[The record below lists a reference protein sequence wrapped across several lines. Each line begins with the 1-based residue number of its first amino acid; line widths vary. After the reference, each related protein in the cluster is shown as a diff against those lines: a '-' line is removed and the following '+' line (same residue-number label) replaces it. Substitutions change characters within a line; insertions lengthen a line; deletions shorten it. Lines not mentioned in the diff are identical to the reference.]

1 MKKNVIEVKNLEK
14 YFEVSG
20 GFFSRKKATVKA
32 VDDITFEIPFGES
45 LGLVG
50 QSGCGKTTT
59 ARALCLLDPKTGG
72 EVSFYNN
79 EKSEM
84 ESIDELEGEEL
95 KKFRRNIQ
103 MIFQDPYESLNPR
116 WTIKDI
122 ILEPLNIHNI
132 GDLDEREEAV
142 AEILQTVG
150 LTPPENY
157 MPRYP
162 HELSGGQRQ
171 RVSIART
178 LIMKPKF
185 VVCDE
190 PTSMLDVS
198 IRISIMDL
206 MLNLAKDLEVSYLYI
221 THDLAVAR
229 YMCNRIAVMFNG
241 KIVEI
246 AETEELL
253 NNPVHPYTKRLI
265 SSIPVPDPTY
275 DRKVYDINFDE
286 LDSLIKKHG
295 LDSPMI
301 DIGNQHYVAT
311 HDVKGLI

>member
-1 MKKNVIEVKNLEK
+1 MGLCSLRNKNLGAKKMNMPIVQAQNLEMT
-14 YFEVSG
+14 YRSG
-20 GFFSRKKATVKA
+20 GVETHALRGVDIEITKGEMVA
-32 VDDITFEIPFGES
+32 VMGP
-45 LGLVG
+45 
-50 QSGCGKTTT
+50 SGCGKTTLLNCLSGIDQAT
-59 ARALCLLDPKTGG
+59 AGKITIEGTNLIDMSDNQKTKYRAENMG
-72 EVSFYNN
+72 F
-79 EKSEM
+79 
-84 ESIDELEGEEL
+84 
-95 KKFRRNIQ
+95 
-103 MIFQDPYESLNPR
+103 IFQTFNLLPVLTSIENVELPLLVSGTGTKKARQEAQKALES
-116 WTIKDI
+116 
-122 ILEPLNIHNI
+122 
-132 GDLDEREEAV
+132 
-142 AEILQTVG
+142 VG
-150 LTPPENY
+150 LGEYGHHKPAQ
-157 MPRYP
+157 
-162 HELSGGQRQ
+162 LSGGQRQ

-286 LDSLIKKHG
+286 LDSLIEKHG
-295 LDSPMI
+295 SDSPMI